1 MLRSHPGY
9 FRPSPLDTH
18 ADTPIWAHMLC
29 RTSANAKKIIEALGV
44 PRVIMLP
51 DEYLARNTAAQ
62 TSVEIIAWKGHCEVH
77 ERFTAADIRSLRESH
92 PSITVLAH
100 PECPPEVI
108 AECDFTGSTAAMADF
123 VGRKRPPMASG
134 HARLRRAVS
143 LLTYAPVAHCEGPM
157 PFSKVTGDLPKI
169 IANQERIYE
178 GNLTFYFRT
187 LFFKSSNIH
196 NPYHNFRHM
205 LHVLWLCHQACRYY
219 QNRLT
224 PRQMRNLL
232 IAALFHDFDHPGH
245 PHPGENDP
253 DRINIPIAI
262 AGLRR
267 YVMPADRAFLPQIE
281 ALIEAT
287 HYPYKIGSDKLD
299 LLGQIIRDA
308 DLAQALSPAWI
319 QQVVFGLAQ
328 EWEVS
333 PLEVLKR
340 QGSFLASLSFS
351 TGWAPAVSPGTH
363 SSKDRGS

>member
-1 MLRSHPGY
+1 
-9 FRPSPLDTH
+9 
-18 ADTPIWAHMLC
+18 
-29 RTSANAKKIIEALGV
+29 
-44 PRVIMLP
+44 
-51 DEYLARNTAAQ
+51 
-62 TSVEIIAWKGHCEVH
+62 
-77 ERFTAADIRSLRESH
+77 
-92 PSITVLAH
+92 
-100 PECPPEVI
+100 
-108 AECDFTGSTAAMADF
+108 
-123 VGRKRPPMASG
+123 
-134 HARLRRAVS
+134 
-143 LLTYAPVAHCEGPM
+143 
-157 PFSKVTGDLPKI
+157 
-169 IANQERIYE
+169 
-178 GNLTFYFRT
+178 
-187 LFFKSSNIH
+187 
-196 NPYHNFRHM
+196 M

-245 PHPGENDP
+245 PHPNEGDP

-267 YVMPADRAFLPQIE
+267 YVMPADRAFLPQVE

-333 PLEVLKR
+333 PLEVLKG
-340 QGSFLASLSFS
+340 QGLFLAGLSFS
-351 TGWAPAVSPGTH
+351 TCWAQQLFPQELIQAKIDEVEQLLRLLVTAQPSAAG
-363 SSKDRGS
+363 D